1 MTVGERIAQLRKEHT
16 LSQEELGEQ
25 LNVSRQAIY
34 KWERNASLPEIE
46 KLIALSKLF
55 GVSVGISGCGGT
67 ARPVRSCNRTGEL
80 SEQQTKLAEEIASR
94 YIAAL
99 PQTAKRKKWPY
110 VAAAA
115 AAVAVLLALSTLN
128 GKLNRLDQQY
138 QNLQNSIVNI
148 QDTVSNQIGGISN
161 RVEEVLK
168 SQNTL
173 TADYST
179 ELLRADPAAGT
190 VTFALRAVPKTY
202 VDGMQAVFSA
212 DTGTSTSAETTDT
225 TPSGQEFS
233 AELTCPL
240 TDDIRL
246 NVTFL
251 SGDKKE
257 TQLLMRMTA
266 STAVPFPLFP

>member
-1 MTVGERIAQLRKEHT
+1 MENASPSCSKEHT

-55 GVSVGISGCGGT
+55 GVSVGYLLGVEEQHAQSDPET
-67 ARPVRSCNRTGEL
+67 APGEL

-179 ELLRADPAAGT
+179 ELLRADPGGRHRDLRPAGR
-190 VTFALRAVPKTY
+190 AKNLCGRHAGRIQCRYRHKHLRRNDRYHPLRP
-202 VDGMQAVFSA
+202 GIFRR
-212 DTGTSTSAETTDT
+212 TDL
-225 TPSGQEFS
+225 PS
-233 AELTCPL
+233 
-240 TDDIRL
+240 DR
-246 NVTFL
+246 
-251 SGDKKE
+251 
-257 TQLLMRMTA
+257 
-266 STAVPFPLFP
+266 

>member
-55 GVSVGISGCGGT
+55 GVSVGYLLGVEEQHAQSDPAT
-67 ARPVRSCNRTGEL
+67 APGEL

-110 VAAAA
+110 VAAVA

-190 VTFALRAVPKTY
+190 VTFAKNLCGRHASRIQCRYRHKHLRRNDRYHPLRP
-202 VDGMQAVFSA
+202 GIFRR
-212 DTGTSTSAETTDT
+212 TDL
-225 TPSGQEFS
+225 PS
-233 AELTCPL
+233 
-240 TDDIRL
+240 DR
-246 NVTFL
+246 
-251 SGDKKE
+251 
-257 TQLLMRMTA
+257 
-266 STAVPFPLFP
+266 

>member
-55 GVSVGISGCGGT
+55 GVSVGYLLGVEEQHAQSDPET
-67 ARPVRSCNRTGEL
+67 APGEL

-202 VDGMQAVFSA
+202 VDGMQYSVQIPAQA
-212 DTGTSTSAETTDT
+212 PPPKRPIPPPPA
-225 TPSGQEFS
+225 
-233 AELTCPL
+233 
-240 TDDIRL
+240 R
-246 NVTFL
+246 N
-251 SGDKKE
+251 
-257 TQLLMRMTA
+257 
-266 STAVPFPLFP
+266 FPQN